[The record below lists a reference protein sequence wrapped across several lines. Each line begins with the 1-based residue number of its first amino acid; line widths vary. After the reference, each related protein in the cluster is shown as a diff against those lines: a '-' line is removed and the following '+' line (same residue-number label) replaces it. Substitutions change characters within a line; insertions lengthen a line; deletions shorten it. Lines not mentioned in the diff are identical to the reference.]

1 MKHYAALLRGINL
14 GNRRVKMEALR
25 AMFEQMGFT
34 NVRTLQASGNV
45 VFASKT
51 SEPAKLAR
59 AIERQVVETFGFDSD
74 TFVSSAEEIA
84 KLVKLDPFAKEKLKE
99 GSRTHIS
106 FLGQPLDTK
115 SPFPYK
121 APDGSFR
128 IVAITK
134 THLAC
139 IVEPTS
145 STLSYMDYLGKLFGA
160 QATTRTW
167 NTVLKLHEMLSEG

>member
-1 MKHYAALLRGINL
+1 K
-14 GNRRVKMEALR
+14 RRVKMEDLR
-25 AMFEQMGFT
+25 AMFEQMGFA
-34 NVRTLQASGNV
+34 NVRTLQAAGNV
-45 VFASKT
+45 LFASKT
-51 SEPAKLAR
+51 SDTAKLAR
-59 AIERQVVETFGFDSD
+59 AIESQIIETFGFDSD

-99 GSRTHIS
+99 GTRTHIT
-106 FLGQPLDTK
+106 FLSQPLDAK
-115 SPFPYK
+115 ASFPYK

-145 STLSYMDYLGKLFGA
+145 STLSYMDYLGNLFGA

-167 NTVLKLHEMLSEG
+167 NT